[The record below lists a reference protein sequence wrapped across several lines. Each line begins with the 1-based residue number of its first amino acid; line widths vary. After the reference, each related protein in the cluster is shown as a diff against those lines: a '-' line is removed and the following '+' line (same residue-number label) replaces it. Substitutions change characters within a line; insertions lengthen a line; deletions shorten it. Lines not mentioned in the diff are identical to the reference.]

1 MNNKPYYPIGI
12 QDFSEIRSLNA
23 VYVDKTELIYKLVSG
38 SKFVFLSRPR
48 RFGKSLLSST
58 IQYYFEGRKDLFT
71 GLAMDRLESEWIEH
85 PVLHF
90 DLSTAKGKPLSAME
104 ENISI
109 QLDRFEARYG
119 VTEKAS
125 TLGNRLD
132 VLIHEAYDKTKR
144 NVVILIDEYDAPI
157 LDVMHDD
164 EKREEVRAL
173 LREFYSPLKAYDR
186 LLRFVFI
193 TGISMFSQLSIFS
206 ELNNLKNI
214 SKSNEYAT
222 ICGITKQELLD
233 NFQYGIAEL
242 SQTLN
247 CTETEVVQKLS
258 DRYDG
263 YHFTGRSMG
272 LFNPFSILNA
282 FDELELGSYWFASG
296 TPRALVEM
304 LKRYNERNQFGI
316 NDIESNEPVSAEMIE
331 SPLEAQ
337 IGPIPLLYQ
346 AGYLTIKEYNQAEN
360 YFTLAIPNA
369 EVRVGLMK
377 NLLPLFS
384 DITSADAFKMSTV
397 ADRTSYALNQG
408 DVDRAMQL
416 LQSML
421 ASIPFMKG
429 DKDILA
435 DAEKT
440 EAHYHIIFYFF
451 FRMLSNEVYAEVRNA
466 RGATDVVIKT
476 PKYIYIVEIKI
487 DSTPDV
493 ALQQIEDKGYATP
506 YLTGIR
512 KLIKV
517 GVNFSTSTRTID
529 NWIIA

>member
-1 MNNKPYYPIGI
+1 
-12 QDFSEIRSLNA
+12 
-23 VYVDKTELIYKLVSG
+23 
-38 SKFVFLSRPR
+38 
-48 RFGKSLLSST
+48 
-58 IQYYFEGRKDLFT
+58 
-71 GLAMDRLESEWIEH
+71 
-85 PVLHF
+85 
-90 DLSTAKGKPLSAME
+90 
-104 ENISI
+104 
-109 QLDRFEARYG
+109 
-119 VTEKAS
+119 
-125 TLGNRLD
+125 
-132 VLIHEAYDKTKR
+132 
-144 NVVILIDEYDAPI
+144 
-157 LDVMHDD
+157 
-164 EKREEVRAL
+164 
-173 LREFYSPLKAYDR
+173 
-186 LLRFVFI
+186 
-193 TGISMFSQLSIFS
+193 
-206 ELNNLKNI
+206 
-214 SKSNEYAT
+214 
-222 ICGITKQELLD
+222 
-233 NFQYGIAEL
+233 
-242 SQTLN
+242 
-247 CTETEVVQKLS
+247 
-258 DRYDG
+258 
-263 YHFTGRSMG
+263 
-272 LFNPFSILNA
+272 
-282 FDELELGSYWFASG
+282 
-296 TPRALVEM
+296 M

-316 NDIESNEPVSAEMIE
+316 NDIESNEPISAEMIE

-421 ASIPFMKG
+421 ASIPFMRG
-429 DKDILA
+429 DKNILA

-451 FRMLSNEVYAEVRNA
+451 FRMLNNEVYAEVRNA
-466 RGATDVVIKT
+466 RGATDIT
-476 PKYIYIVEIKI
+476 IFTTKYIYIVEIKI
-487 DSTPDV
+487 DSSADV

-506 YLTGIR
+506 HLTDSR

>member
-1 MNNKPYYPIGI
+1 
-12 QDFSEIRSLNA
+12 
-23 VYVDKTELIYKLVSG
+23 
-38 SKFVFLSRPR
+38 
-48 RFGKSLLSST
+48 
-58 IQYYFEGRKDLFT
+58 
-71 GLAMDRLESEWIEH
+71 
-85 PVLHF
+85 
-90 DLSTAKGKPLSAME
+90 
-104 ENISI
+104 
-109 QLDRFEARYG
+109 
-119 VTEKAS
+119 
-125 TLGNRLD
+125 
-132 VLIHEAYDKTKR
+132 
-144 NVVILIDEYDAPI
+144 
-157 LDVMHDD
+157 
-164 EKREEVRAL
+164 
-173 LREFYSPLKAYDR
+173 
-186 LLRFVFI
+186 
-193 TGISMFSQLSIFS
+193 
-206 ELNNLKNI
+206 
-214 SKSNEYAT
+214 
-222 ICGITKQELLD
+222 
-233 NFQYGIAEL
+233 
-242 SQTLN
+242 
-247 CTETEVVQKLS
+247 
-258 DRYDG
+258 
-263 YHFTGRSMG
+263 
-272 LFNPFSILNA
+272 
-282 FDELELGSYWFASG
+282 
-296 TPRALVEM
+296 
-304 LKRYNERNQFGI
+304 
-316 NDIESNEPVSAEMIE
+316 
-331 SPLEAQ
+331 
-337 IGPIPLLYQ
+337 
-346 AGYLTIKEYNQAEN
+346 
-360 YFTLAIPNA
+360 
-369 EVRVGLMK
+369 MK